1 METKPFSLQ
10 SPEQIAKDYG
20 GNKQKIAQAAQMG
33 MLDPT
38 AAVLAGMFI
47 DRMRGAQMEEQGAPQ
62 TVAEDVFMPQ
72 QPQMGMGAVP
82 GMGGMPPEM
91 GMAPPMQQPMPQ
103 AMGAPAQ
110 AGLDTLPVPNEMFA
124 GPGMASGGLVAFARA
139 GEVDRDKALRE
150 QQARDAERL
159 RKAVGYSGV
168 ADLATFIPR
177 AGMGIGNVGIRALR
191 AAGLDIPYMPYGM
204 YTGTGMDYAP
214 FSRNILDRAEAEK
227 AEAGTAEPDE
237 VEAKAETEP
246 GTPTRRGKT
255 MDDAVP
261 LGRNEVVAELP
272 SPEAVKAEESAL
284 DQYTR
289 MLLEGMQDRDV
300 SREEAKNMALLQA
313 GLGIMGGTSPY
324 ALQNIAQGALP
335 ATQAYQQQMAQ
346 QRKEERETIGELA
359 NIEVKARELG
369 LTEQRYKD
377 LMRIAEMQ
385 VAATAGRGDATSE
398 RALTTARI
406 NLAKEIMRNEAMGVE
421 KAWDLSG
428 KLIGIAVE
436 GGGTGTIDFNEF
448 QGKEPGFFGRLFG
461 RSGN

>member
-47 DRMRGAQMEEQGAPQ
+47 DRIRGAQMEEQGAPQ

-72 QPQMGMGAVP
+72 QPQMDMGAAP

-124 GPGMASGGLVAFARA
+124 GPGMASGGLVAFATA
-139 GEVDRDKALRE
+139 GEVDRQRAEDEERRRRE
-150 QQARDAERL
+150 RA
-159 RKAVGYSGV
+159 GYEGM
-168 ADLATFIPR
+168 ADMSRFIPP
-177 AGMGIGNVGIRALR
+177 
-191 AAGLDIPYMPYGM
+191 DYM
-204 YTGTGMDYAP
+204 P
-214 FSRNILDRAEAEK
+214 FSRSPRIGTSG
-227 AEAGTAEPDE
+227 AGTRVLPTPDE
-237 VEAKAETEP
+237 VTL
-246 GTPTRRGKT
+246 
-255 MDDAVP
+255 D
-261 LGRNEVVAELP
+261 EVVVEAVEPEVQAPPPRAP
-272 SPEAVKAEESAL
+272 SAPGATQPTTPEAVKAEESAL

-377 LMRIAEMQ
+377 LMQIAGMQ
-385 VAATAGRGDATSE
+385 LAAAGASDSMRLRSDIVRLAIEAVKTGA
-398 RALTTARI
+398 ALGQTVS
-406 NLAKEIMRNEAMGVE
+406 LPEAMQQ
-421 KAWDLSG
+421 ATM
-428 KLIGIAVE
+428 AV
-436 GGGTGTIDFNEF
+436 TGQVPAGASQDPIIPWVDFN
-448 QGKEPGFFGRLFG
+448 K
-461 RSGN
+461 

>member
-62 TVAEDVFMPQ
+62 TVAEDVLMPQ
-72 QPQMGMGAVP
+72 QPQMGMGAAP

-124 GPGMASGGLVAFARA
+124 GPGMASGGLVAFATA
-139 GEVDRDKALRE
+139 GEVDRDKELRE
-150 QQARDAERL
+150 QQARDSERL

-237 VEAKAETEP
+237 VETKAETEP
-246 GTPTRRGKT
+246 GTPTRRGRT
-255 MDDAVP
+255 MGDAVP
-261 LGRNEVVAELP
+261 LGGNEVVAELP

-359 NIEVKARELG
+359 NIEVKAKELG

-377 LMRIAEMQ
+377 LMQIAGMQ
-385 VAATAGRGDATSE
+385 IAASGASDSMRLRSDIVRLAIEAVKTGA
-398 RALTTARI
+398 ALGETVS
-406 NLAKEIMRNEAMGVE
+406 LPEAMQQATMAVTGQVP
-421 KAWDLSG
+421 AGASQDLP
-428 KLIGIAVE
+428 ITWV
-436 GGGTGTIDFNEF
+436 DFS
-448 QGKEPGFFGRLFG
+448 K
-461 RSGN
+461 